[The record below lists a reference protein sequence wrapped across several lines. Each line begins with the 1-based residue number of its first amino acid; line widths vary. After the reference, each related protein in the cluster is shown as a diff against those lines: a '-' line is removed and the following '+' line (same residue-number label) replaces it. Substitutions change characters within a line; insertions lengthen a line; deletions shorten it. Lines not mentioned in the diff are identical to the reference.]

1 MEYEK
6 FVDYLKSQ
14 LELDM
19 CDQNVTAERTMIN
32 KLNQDKDVLSL
43 RSPDSRI
50 APVVYLDDAYYC
62 YQHGD
67 SVVEISRDIA
77 ESIRQTMPDIP
88 DFSAPEA
95 KDHLYCMVINAED
108 NADWL
113 SHSPHEQMQDLA
125 VIAYYRLDES
135 ATIRVTDEMCP
146 YLRMTG
152 EEVLENAHKNT
163 NKQEYRLETLA
174 DVLDR
179 MAPYNIEEPT
189 EMEEKAYVLTNSNN
203 AFGAALITNPDVMDH
218 AREVI
223 GEDYYIAPSSIH
235 ETILVPKSMVDDP
248 KELEDIIKEVNRS
261 AVRREEQLSDHAYY
275 YNSQDRKIEMAAK
288 PEQDKSEYQEQNN
301 DRNR

>member
-19 CDQNVTAERTMIN
+19 CDQDVTAERTMIN
-32 KLNQDKDVLSL
+32 KLNQDRDVLAL
-43 RSPDSRI
+43 RNPDSCI
-50 APVVYLDDAYYC
+50 TPVVYLDDAYYC

-67 SVVEISRDIA
+67 SVVAISRDIA
-77 ESIRQTMPDIP
+77 EGIRQTTPDLP
-88 DFSAPEA
+88 DFTAAEA
-95 KDHLYCMVINAED
+95 KEHLYCMVINAED
-108 NADWL
+108 NAEWL

-146 YLRMTG
+146 YLQMTG

-179 MAPYNIEEPT
+179 MIPYNIQEPN

-261 AVRREEQLSDHAYY
+261 AVRRDEQLSDHAYY
-275 YNSQDRKIEMAAK
+275 YNSQDRKIELVTK
-288 PEQDKSEYQEQNN
+288 PEQEKSEYQRQSN

>member
-6 FVDYLKSQ
+6 FVAYLKSQ

-32 KLNQDKDVLSL
+32 KLNQDRDVLAL
-43 RSPDSRI
+43 RNPDSCI
-50 APVVYLDDAYYC
+50 TPVVYLDDAYYC

-67 SVVEISRDIA
+67 SVVAISRDIA
-77 ESIRQTMPDIP
+77 EGIRQTTPDVP
-88 DFSAPEA
+88 DFTAAEA
-95 KDHLYCMVINAED
+95 KEHLYCMVINAED
-108 NADWL
+108 NAEWL
-113 SHSPHEQMQDLA
+113 SHSPYEQMQDLA
-125 VIAYYRLDES
+125 VIAYYRLDDS

-146 YLRMTG
+146 YLKMTG

-163 NKQEYRLETLA
+163 NKQEYRLETLE

-179 MAPYNIEEPT
+179 MIPYNIQEPN

-218 AREVI
+218 VREVI

-248 KELEDIIKEVNRS
+248 KELEDIIKSVNKS
-261 AVRREEQLSDHAYY
+261 AVRRDEQLSDHAYY
-275 YNSQDRKIEMAAK
+275 YNSQDRKIEMAVK
-288 PEQDKSEYQEQNN
+288 SEQEKSEYQEQNN

>member
-32 KLNQDKDVLSL
+32 KLNQDRDVLAL
-43 RSPDSRI
+43 RNPDSCI
-50 APVVYLDDAYYC
+50 TPVVYLDDAYYC
-62 YQHGD
+62 YPHGD
-67 SVVEISRDIA
+67 SVVAISRDIA
-77 ESIRQTMPDIP
+77 EGIRQTTPDVP
-88 DFSAPEA
+88 DFTAAEA
-95 KDHLYCMVINAED
+95 KEHLYCMVINAED
-108 NADWL
+108 NAEWL

-125 VIAYYRLDES
+125 VIAYYRLDDS

-146 YLRMTG
+146 YLKMTG

-163 NKQEYRLETLA
+163 NKQEYRLETLE

-179 MAPYNIEEPT
+179 MIPYNIEEPS
-189 EMEEKAYVLTNSNN
+189 EMEEKAYVLTNQKN

-248 KELEDIIKEVNRS
+248 KELEDIIKSVNKS

-275 YNSQDRKIEMAAK
+275 YNSQDKKIEMAVK
-288 PEQDKSEYQEQNN
+288 PEQEKSEYQRQSN
-301 DRNR
+301 DRDR

>member
-19 CDQNVTAERTMIN
+19 CNQNVTAERTIIN
-32 KLNQDKDVLSL
+32 KLNQDRDVLAL
-43 RSPDSRI
+43 RNPDSCI
-50 APVVYLDDAYYC
+50 TPVVYLDDAYYC
-62 YQHGD
+62 YKHGD
-67 SVVEISRDIA
+67 SVVAISRDIA
-77 ESIRQTMPDIP
+77 EGIRQTTPDVP
-88 DFSAPEA
+88 DFTAAEA
-95 KDHLYCMVINAED
+95 KEHLYCMVINAED
-108 NADWL
+108 NAEWL

-125 VIAYYRLDES
+125 VIAYYRLDDS
-135 ATIRVTDEMCP
+135 ATIRVTNEMCP
-146 YLRMTG
+146 YLQMTG

-163 NKQEYRLETLA
+163 NKQEYRLETLE

-179 MAPYNIEEPT
+179 MIPYNIQEPN
-189 EMEEKAYVLTNSNN
+189 EMKEKAYVLTNSNN

-218 AREVI
+218 VREVI

-248 KELEDIIKEVNRS
+248 KELEDIIKSVNKS
-261 AVRREEQLSDHAYY
+261 AVRRDEQLSDHAYY
-275 YNSQDRKIEMAAK
+275 YNSQDRKIEMAVK
-288 PEQDKSEYQEQNN
+288 PEQEKSEYQEQNN

>member
-19 CDQNVTAERTMIN
+19 CDQDVTAERTMIN
-32 KLNQDKDVLSL
+32 KLNQDRDVLAL
-43 RSPDSRI
+43 RNPDSCI
-50 APVVYLDDAYYC
+50 TPVVYLDDAYYC

-67 SVVEISRDIA
+67 SVVAISRDIA
-77 ESIRQTMPDIP
+77 EGIRQTTPDVP
-88 DFSAPEA
+88 DFTAAEA
-95 KDHLYCMVINAED
+95 KEHLYCMVINAED
-108 NADWL
+108 NAEWL

-125 VIAYYRLDES
+125 VIAYYRLDDS

-146 YLRMTG
+146 YLKMTG
-152 EEVLENAHKNT
+152 EEVLENAHKN
-163 NKQEYRLETLA
+163 NHKQEYRLETLE

-179 MAPYNIEEPT
+179 MIPYNIEEPS
-189 EMEEKAYVLTNSNN
+189 EMEEKAYVLTNQKNT
-203 AFGAALITNPDVMDH
+203 FGAALLTNPDVMDH

-248 KELEDIIKEVNRS
+248 KELEDIIKSVNKS
-261 AVRREEQLSDHAYY
+261 AVRRDEQLSDHAYY
-275 YNSQDRKIEMAAK
+275 YNSQDRKIELATK
-288 PEQDKSEYQEQNN
+288 PEQEKSEYQRQSN